1 MKKAGEYSRKG
12 IPSLAITSVLAA
24 CLLTACS
31 KDPQPQA
38 APEETASAPANPDQ
52 PTGLVKN
59 PVKHGHVADVTQW
72 MDKAGTKTPQ
82 QIAAEERAA
91 KEAKEKAEKAAQ
103 EAKKAQEAKAAPA
116 KPAIRETVTPV
127 TPAPQAA
134 APAPAPVQAAPA
146 PVQVAAAAPAPSPKP
161 AAAPEPEKSNVLKLL
176 SNPAPKY
183 PTAAARAGITEGA
196 VSARLHIEPDGRVS
210 QVEILKARP
219 TKVFD
224 KEVIA
229 AASQWKYAPIAKSQT
244 IVTEF
249 NFKYDN

>member
-1 MKKAGEYSRKG
+1 
-12 IPSLAITSVLAA
+12 
-24 CLLTACS
+24 
-31 KDPQPQA
+31 
-38 APEETASAPANPDQ
+38 
-52 PTGLVKN
+52 
-59 PVKHGHVADVTQW
+59 
-72 MDKAGTKTPQ
+72 
-82 QIAAEERAA
+82 
-91 KEAKEKAEKAAQ
+91 
-103 EAKKAQEAKAAPA
+103 
-116 KPAIRETVTPV
+116 VTPV

-146 PVQVAAAAPAPSPKP
+146 PVQVAAASPAPKP

-229 AASQWKYAPIAKSQT
+229 AASQWKYAPIAKGQT

>member
-38 APEETASAPANPDQ
+38 APEETASAPANPDH

-72 MDKAGTKTPQ
+72 MDQAGTKTPQ

-91 KEAKEKAEKAAQ
+91 KEAKEKAEKAAL
-103 EAKKAQEAKAAPA
+103 EAKKAQEAKAAPAPA

-134 APAPAPVQAAPA
+134 APAPVQAAPA
-146 PVQVAAAAPAPSPKP
+146 PVQVAAAAPAPKP
-161 AAAPEPEKSNVLKLL
+161 AAAEPEKSNVLKLV

-229 AASQWKYAPIAKSQT
+229 AASQWKYAPIAKGQT